1 MKITLNEIEIQKHL
15 AKCSPAF
22 VPELDSYVDI
32 IEYSKKICNNAISFA
47 KFENNELIGLVA
59 AYNNAK
65 ERFGWITNVSVDP
78 DFAKK
83 GIASELLHQC
93 YDYFKQLNY
102 NNIFLEVFC
111 DNVNAINLYRKN
123 GFTLHELKGN
133 KMIMKQQ
140 LIRNYD
146 IELND
151 TDDHKYA
158 YDFDFDVMHPY
169 YLKAS
174 LPYIDVNGSCLELG
188 SSKGH
193 FTKRLLEHFSHI
205 TCVEASTLA
214 IKEAKERL
222 NKPDSINFVHG
233 LFEDVTLNSHKTIF
247 LTHVLEHIENPV
259 ELLKKINNEWL
270 DADGTLIL
278 ICPNANAPSRQI
290 AVKMGLISH
299 NTAVTPAEAAH
310 GHHITYTLDT
320 LERDAKN
327 AGLDV
332 VYRTG
337 IFFKALAN
345 FQWDEILKTNIVSKE
360 YLDGC
365 YALGQQYPD
374 LCSSIMIV
382 CKKG

>member
-1 MKITLNEIEIQKHL
+1 MMKTTLNNLQKHL
-15 AKCSPAF
+15 AKCSPTF
-22 VPELDSYVDI
+22 VPQLDSYVDI
-32 IEYSKKICNNAISFA
+32 KEYSKKIYDNAVAFT
-47 KFENNELIGLVA
+47 KFDDNELVGLVA
-59 AYNNAK
+59 AYNNPK
-65 ERFGWITNVSVDP
+65 EKFGWITNVSVDP
-78 DFAKK
+78 EYSKR
-83 GIASELLHQC
+83 GIASKLLHQC
-93 YDYFKQLNY
+93 YEYFKNLNY
-102 NNIFLEVFC
+102 HNIFLEVFC
-111 DNVNAINLYRKN
+111 DNEKAINLYRKN
-123 GFTLHELKGN
+123 GFILHELKGN

-140 LIRNYD
+140 LMRNYD
-146 IELND
+146 TELND
-151 TDDHKYA
+151 TADHKYA
-158 YDFDFDVMHPY
+158 YGFDFDVMHPY

-222 NKPDSINFVHG
+222 NDPDSVNFVHD

-259 ELLKKINNEWL
+259 ELLKKINNNWL
-270 DADGTLIL
+270 DANGTLIL

-320 LERDAKN
+320 LERVAQN

-345 FQWDEILKTNIVSKE
+345 LQWDEILKTNIISKE